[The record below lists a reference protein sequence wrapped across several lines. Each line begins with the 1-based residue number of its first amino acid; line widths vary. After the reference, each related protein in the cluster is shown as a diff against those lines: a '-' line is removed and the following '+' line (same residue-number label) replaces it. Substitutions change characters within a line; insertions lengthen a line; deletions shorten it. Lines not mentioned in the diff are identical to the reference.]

1 MDSNEILAMFD
12 ECTLPLSKAR
22 SLIRILAVAMNDKDN
37 IWHEHLIS
45 SIEVI
50 ENLMD
55 EGQKGLDV
63 GLHQWSDAP
72 AAATARASERSK
84 PMGIGETNNA

>member
-37 IWHEHLIS
+37 IWH
-45 SIEVI
+45 
-50 ENLMD
+50 
-55 EGQKGLDV
+55 
-63 GLHQWSDAP
+63 
-72 AAATARASERSK
+72 
-84 PMGIGETNNA
+84 